1 MATTSQLKPKAFID
15 PSKSRIRRAFDD
27 FVETLG
33 EGVPIITV
41 VATGVIEA
49 GLCGVVFAVD
59 VSITTGSVGVL
70 GVFSTSPTSVQKPKK
85 FEVKPW

>member
-15 PSKSRIRRAFDD
+15 PPKFRIRRAFDD
-27 FVETLG
+27 CEETV
-33 EGVPIITV
+33 GVVVPNVTV

-49 GLCGVVFAVD
+49 GLCGVVFTDCV
-59 VSITTGSVGVL
+59 VLVTGAVGVL
-70 GVFSTSPTSVQKPKK
+70 AAFRTSPTSVQKSKK

>member
-1 MATTSQLKPKAFID
+1 MATTSQLKPNAFID
-15 PSKSRIRRAFDD
+15 PPKSRIRRAFDD
-27 FVETLG
+27 FVETVGLG
-33 EGVPIITV
+33 VSNITV

-49 GLCGVVFAVD
+49 GLCGVVFTDGVG
-59 VSITTGSVGVL
+59 ITTGSVGVL

>member
-15 PSKSRIRRAFDD
+15 PPKSRIRRAFDD
-27 FVETLG
+27 FEEVVG
-33 EGVPIITV
+33 AGVPNITV

-49 GLCGVVFAVD
+49 GVCGVVF
-59 VSITTGSVGVL
+59 TTSVVLVKGDVGVL
-70 GVFSTSPTSVQKPKK
+70 AAFRTSPTSVQKSKK

>member
-1 MATTSQLKPKAFID
+1 MAITSQLKPKAFID
-15 PSKSRIRRAFDD
+15 PPKSRIRRAFDD
-27 FVETLG
+27 FVETVG
-33 EGVPIITV
+33 EAIITV

-49 GLCGVVFAVD
+49 GLCGVVFAVG
-59 VSITTGSVGVL
+59 VGITTGSVGVL